1 MSQPH
6 SGVRQNIHMLG
17 EFLGETIREAQ
28 GSEILDLIESIRQLS
43 KKSRSGDEQAREQLL
58 DKLAH
63 ISTENVLPVA
73 RAFSQF
79 LNLTNIAEQYQTISR
94 HDYDETLGNRALGAL
109 FARLKAQ
116 NTPVELV
123 IQTVEKL
130 LVELVLTAH
139 PTEVTRRSLVHK
151 HVEINKCLEQ
161 LEHDDLTEGEK
172 FRLQRRLLHQLALG
186 ERHEFR

>member
-17 EFLGETIREAQ
+17 EFLVETIREAK

-58 DKLAH
+58 NKLAH

-94 HDYDETLGNRALGAL
+94 HDFKN
-109 FARLKAQ
+109 
-116 NTPVELV
+116 
-123 IQTVEKL
+123 
-130 LVELVLTAH
+130 
-139 PTEVTRRSLVHK
+139 
-151 HVEINKCLEQ
+151 
-161 LEHDDLTEGEK
+161 
-172 FRLQRRLLHQLALG
+172 
-186 ERHEFR
+186 